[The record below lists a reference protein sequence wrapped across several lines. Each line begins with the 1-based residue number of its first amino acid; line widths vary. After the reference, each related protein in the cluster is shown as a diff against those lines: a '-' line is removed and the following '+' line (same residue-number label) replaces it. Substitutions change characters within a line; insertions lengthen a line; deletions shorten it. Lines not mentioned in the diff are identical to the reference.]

1 MTIFE
6 EYTNS
11 KREENKLEMDYSW
24 AFHDY
29 NENMCNI
36 SKAKNNLHTC
46 GVALDKLDEIIKK
59 RRKIEERIIE
69 FSYLK
74 DSEARYILPKL
85 VKDMTFEDYEFK
97 SLVIDN
103 VRRALLV
110 RRGTLLEEDITMDDL
125 ITNENVII
133 LASTYH
139 KDGFSL
145 YQVMPDTKELG
156 SELNG
161 NLYNSDFGFIKNFI
175 DGYIITK
182 SERPEISLK
191 DYYLLVRDSIKHG
204 YDEDLLKYYDLDNA
218 YKEDD
223 RKAARRAKRRKDDYY
238 HKKQRKSINKVQAQ
252 RKLAKLPSKYE
263 PTEEDR
269 AFNFVEKLEIELG
282 RKFSSLEKENINSW
296 LTVGFSEELV
306 SLAYKEASARGNY
319 NNSFIA
325 EILRDFSRVNKVQ
338 EENSSL
344 TIFEKIE
351 FQRGKLLT
359 PLEKDIINSWL
370 MAGFS
375 ENIIFAALEEA
386 RLNGD
391 LNINVITSILNEL
404 NNRGIKSRDD
414 ISRLNKDYITR
425 AQQNKKLTK

>member
-59 RRKIEERIIE
+59 RRKIEERIIDL
-69 FSYLK
+69 SYLR

-85 VKDMTFEDYEFK
+85 MKDMTFEDYEFK
-97 SLVIDN
+97 SLAIDN
-103 VRRALLV
+103 GRRILLV
-110 RRGTLLEEDITMDDL
+110 KRDTLLEEDITMDDL

-204 YDEDLLKYYDLDNA
+204 YDEDLLKYYDLDDA
-218 YKEDD
+218 YIKHD
-223 RKAARRAKRRKDDYY
+223 REANKRARRRKTAYY
-238 HKKQRKSINKVQAQ
+238 HKQKRDFINRVQAQ
-252 RKLAKLPSKYE
+252 RKLTELPSKYE
-263 PTEEDR
+263 PTEEDGT
-269 AFNFVEKLEIELG
+269 FTFIKELEIELG
-282 RKFSSLEKENINSW
+282 RKFSSSEKETINSW
-296 LTVGFSEELV
+296 LIVGFSEELV

-319 NNSFIA
+319 NISAIA
-325 EILRDFSRVNKVQ
+325 KILRDFSEVKEKNKDSK
-338 EENSSL
+338 NITL
-344 TIFEKIE
+344 EKI
-351 FQRGKLLT
+351 
-359 PLEKDIINSWL
+359 LE
-370 MAGFS
+370 
-375 ENIIFAALEEA
+375 
-386 RLNGD
+386 
-391 LNINVITSILNEL
+391 
-404 NNRGIKSRDD
+404 NN
-414 ISRLNKDYITR
+414 
-425 AQQNKKLTK
+425 